1 MPVDESIIPTSGM
14 AIHPGGVRQLT
25 LGEIALA
32 KTLFGGSLIYYKI
45 WVHRESYLPF
55 NLQPV
60 DVAMTP
66 NGELWFRE
74 GTYSPDFSLESD
86 IQKKHRFMHEM
97 VHAWQAQKGMFVRTR
112 GLFSRFAHYDYSLDK
127 ADFLHYGL
135 EQQASIA
142 SDYWLLVTYGFNRD
156 TTYLAEYRDYNP
168 NMSNHE
174 LIRKYKAV
182 LKGFPG

>member
-1 MPVDESIIPTSGM
+1 MPVDESIKPTSGTP
-14 AIHPGGVRQLT
+14 IIPGGVRQLT
-25 LGEIALA
+25 IGEIALA
-32 KTLFGGSLIYYKI
+32 RTLFGGSLIYSRI

-60 DVAMTP
+60 DVAMAP
-66 NGELWFRE
+66 DGELWFRE
-74 GTYSPDFSLESD
+74 GTYSPDFSLEREL
-86 IQKKHRFMHEM
+86 QKKHRFMHEM

-112 GLFSRFAHYDYSLDK
+112 GLFSRFADYSYSLDK

-142 SDYWLLVTYGFNRD
+142 SDYWLLLTYGFHSD
-156 TTYLAEYRDYNP
+156 TLYLTEYRDYHP
-168 NMSNHE
+168 NVSTHE
-174 LIRKYKAV
+174 LIRKYKSV

>member
-1 MPVDESIIPTSGM
+1 MPVDESIKPTSGTP
-14 AIHPGGVRQLT
+14 IVPGGVRQLT

-32 KTLFGGSLIYYKI
+32 KTLFGGSVIYSRI
-45 WVHRESYLPF
+45 WVHREGYLPF

-66 NGELWFRE
+66 DGELWFKE
-74 GTYSPDFSLESD
+74 GTYSPDFSLD
-86 IQKKHRFMHEM
+86 VLQKKHRFMHEM

-112 GLFSRFAHYDYSLDK
+112 GLFSRFADYSYSLDK

-142 SDYWLLVTYGFNRD
+142 SDYWLLLNYGLYGHSD
-156 TTYLAEYRDYNP
+156 LHKYRDYNP
-168 NMSNHE
+168 NESIYS
-174 LIRKYKAV
+174 LTAKYTSI

>member
-1 MPVDESIIPTSGM
+1 MSVNGTINPTSGTPI
-14 AIHPGGVRQLT
+14 APGGVRQLT
-25 LGEIALA
+25 IGEIALA
-32 KTLFGGSLIYYKI
+32 RTLFGGSIIYSKV

-60 DVAMTP
+60 DIAMTP

-74 GTYSPDFSLESD
+74 GTYSPDFSLD
-86 IQKKHRFMHEM
+86 ILEKKHRFMHEM

-112 GLFSRFAHYDYSLDK
+112 GLFSRFADYSYSLDK

-142 SDYWLLVTYGFNRD
+142 SDYWLIQAFGLNRD
-156 TTYLAEYRDYNP
+156 TYALVKYRNLNP
-168 NMSNHE
+168 NESIHSI
-174 LIRKYKAV
+174 LSIYKSV
-182 LKGFPG
+182 MKGFPG

>member
-1 MPVDESIIPTSGM
+1 MPVDERIKPTSGT
-14 AIHPGGVRQLT
+14 AINPGGVRQLT
-25 LGEIALA
+25 MGEIALA
-32 KTLFGGSLIYYKI
+32 KTLFGESLNYSRI

-60 DVAMTP
+60 NVAMTP

-74 GTYSPDFSLESD
+74 ETYSPDFSLEQEIS
-86 IQKKHRFMHEM
+86 KKHRFMHEM

-112 GLFSRFAHYDYSLDK
+112 GLFSRFADYSYSLDK

-142 SDYWLLVTYGFNRD
+142 SDYWLFINYGFEGNRGL
-156 TTYLAEYRDYNP
+156 YEYRDYT
-168 NMSNHE
+168 SNKSPDN
-174 LIRKYKAV
+174 LIYKYKSV
-182 LKGFPG
+182 MKGFPG

>member
-1 MPVDESIIPTSGM
+1 MPVDERIKPTSGTH
-14 AIHPGGVRQLT
+14 INPGGVRQLT

-32 KTLFGGSLIYYKI
+32 KTLFGGSLIYSKI

-66 NGELWFRE
+66 NGEMWFRE
-74 GTYSPDFSLESD
+74 ETYSPDFSLESD
-86 IQKKHRFMHEM
+86 LRKKHTFMHEM

-112 GLFSRFAHYDYSLDK
+112 GLFSRFADYSYTLDK
-127 ADFLHYGL
+127 ADFLHYSL

-142 SDYWLLVTYGFNRD
+142 SDYWLLLHYGFARNHD
-156 TTYLAEYRDYNP
+156 LYKYRNYNP
-168 NMSNHE
+168 NESIYN
-174 LIRKYKAV
+174 LIQKYKSV
-182 LKGFPG
+182 IKGFPG